1 MQPSLSPFVFLNFLR
16 QYRNKTEMEPSR
28 LVVMVLVTNM
38 SPALASSVTSLLGS
52 SFGVEVLRQ
61 NRGWN
66 DDPHGRFIGY
76 GSNSSTSSSSNGME
90 LGVKRQLID
99 FPDDAIMGFYFK
111 LVVPYWSLPKVSTK
125 GDYRVEI
132 TYELPN
138 SLGRRRK
145 KRTLDIERSSIY
157 ALVQDLFSKAG
168 MDGASCVLR
177 AVCEVGEAPLDE
189 YGLLGELIT
198 LVFAPGFRP
207 SEEHQDHIQA
217 EQYGRSYG
225 SCWSA
230 YPDCPISM
238 REQLYTFFIN
248 NANIAENNSS

>member
-1 MQPSLSPFVFLNFLR
+1 
-16 QYRNKTEMEPSR
+16 MEPSR